1 MADKNNGT
9 NRSILDSIIKV
20 VFGAVATLLICGFA
34 TLEQKKLDKEV
45 FEIYKEYRGEQ
56 LERIESSIN
65 KMDAKIDIIIKNGKT
80 PKVAYEEEKDTGL
93 GT

>member
-45 FEIYKEYRGEQ
+45 FNLYKEYRGEQ
-56 LERIESSIN
+56 LERIEQSIN
-65 KMDAKIDIIIKNGKT
+65 KMDAKIDIIIKNGHS
-80 PKVAYEEEKDTGL
+80 PKVATGDKKDL